1 MDRIKFGFSIALM
14 MLVLGWNNLQA
25 QENDF
30 RSVADGNWSVV
41 ANWERHNGTGWEAAT
56 YYPGD
61 GTTVNVTISNAITAN
76 VALSLP
82 ANLTV
87 SGTLT
92 VTSLNFSVGGTT
104 SISGS
109 FLDNNN
115 TGVTTFSGAVS
126 LTGTASWTSTS
137 VTTAGNMVFQGGI
150 AQGSSANFSAGAA
163 TFTTN
168 PQSISIANGTGDV
181 SFSGAVAVN
190 SNLNLANSGDGTG
203 AGSLNFNGALT
214 IADNTTTTNQR
225 YTLVAGTLNG
235 TGADAKWINDNDA
248 TLEYNAA
255 AAPMST
261 GNLDAT
267 ANGNTVFYNRNGNQT
282 LKVSDY
288 FHLNTGTNGVETN
301 RNKTFEGIAGT
312 FTIGGNLFIGNRSVF
327 YLGTGAK
334 DIAVNGNIT
343 IETSNTWFRTQ
354 NSDVA
359 HSLTVAGV
367 IVNNGGEF
375 RLRYDNNNR
384 YCDLTMTGDGDLIQ
398 GSGTRVFRLRNLTL
412 TGVGAKTISYDG
424 TIDFYGGQGTNA
436 FTNNNGSITATDGT
450 IRFAEAT
457 TFEVNGT
464 GDIIFNNLSSGIS
477 NAAHIVILNRN
488 ITVNGLFYIQSNG
501 SGYLDLNGYTLNI
514 YGDFN
519 RQNTGQFR
527 GSSTSV
533 LNLGNGNSPT
543 ITNSVLFN
551 AAAAELVTLNHNV
564 TNGFTLGS
572 ALSVDN
578 LIITSGTLTTGQN
591 LTIKET
597 FSNNGTYTQTANTI
611 YFDRTGQ
618 TISIDGDGT
627 HTFWNMEIVDAT
639 TVTTSKS
646 INIQG
651 NLVNSST
658 AATSFN
664 QTAGTTYFNRNAAQS
679 IGGTGTGTVNFNNL
693 VLSDGNTKTLLGD
706 ATVNGD
712 FTIATGTSFNPN
724 TFDFTVS
731 GSTTI
736 AGTFADGNVAGT
748 TNLQNVDLS
757 GGTINGGA
765 NGVVNILGNLTM
777 PTGDATI
784 GRAELT
790 ITGTTTVPDG
800 RTLNLT
806 NNNGAKVFVG
816 KVTVEGPGGNWVNSG
831 NVTPEFRNGLEFN
844 GTTFTSGTG
853 AYSFTTNNQS
863 IEGNS
868 AMTFSGAVTVGAGVN
883 LTNLNSEATS
893 GVTING
899 VLNGS
904 DGASIFTNQGILNYN
919 SATVPMAIGSLDAT
933 FNSNTFNYTLGG
945 NQNVAGTSYYNLGF
959 ATSNNKTL
967 QGEVTVANTLTLADA
982 ANLICGT
989 NNFTLNGPVSYTSSG
1004 NLTTG
1009 ANIVTYGRND
1019 DQDIINATYS
1029 GQLVIAGSGN
1039 KSLMG
1044 NTTVTGAVS
1053 VNGGTLN
1060 LNSKILTTSN
1070 AISIASGAILDVNDN
1085 AQLLIANGQ
1094 TLTNSGTFRAVG
1106 TSGKEAIVSRN
1117 AAGTFSIVQPTAGA
1131 VFHAQHYH
1139 FEYLDDG
1146 IIISDGSIDATNNFS
1161 NGSFANCT
1169 GAQVLNIT
1177 GIDVSGLGNVV
1188 NAVFN
1193 TGTTYNVTRTSG
1205 TGTITFEDASGVL
1218 AGENFDNDNG
1228 NPGTLIDWVYPSS
1241 TYYSTGNVSAGLTAS
1256 WNSNPDGSGLP
1267 PTSITDGLATL
1278 IVQDGH
1284 TVTLDN
1290 NGEIDVLALQVGQGA
1305 SGIFRIGQ
1313 DATQR
1318 TLTVREKFEV
1328 KAGASVT
1335 VVSAGSPSH
1344 TVVMDGNLINDG
1356 TFNLITTSSNV
1367 ANIEFN
1373 GGSSLIAGSSTP
1385 IFNTVTFK
1393 SGSNVTAEVSL
1404 DINNNVVIENNAIF
1418 NDGGQT
1424 HYVYGK
1430 WTTDGTA
1437 QLTGSGTIVFDGL
1450 VNVIED
1456 GSAASFTFN
1465 NVIFNGGG
1473 VVSIQEN
1480 LIFTGNFEMDNSTTC
1495 NIANQSITIGGD
1507 FTINSGSQY
1516 SHSANTTTFNGTNAQ
1531 TLNFSGDVSF
1541 YNLIFNNGGANAK
1554 TVSGD
1559 ISAGNRVTISSG
1571 ATVTGGGTHTIAGGL
1586 LIDGTCNLSGTINLT
1601 GNSLLTNDASNTI
1614 NLGTAVLNIEG
1625 NVSLTY
1631 GGAATA
1637 LQVNVLDNVN
1647 VNGGNLTLPL
1657 NTSLAGQADMEFNL
1671 TAGRVLLL
1679 QGEDN
1684 FPTGFGTYNLNETSR
1699 VDYERN
1705 GNQTVRG
1712 NITYGILRLE
1722 IGGTKTA
1729 DGPIETIGAL
1739 QLYNSITFDLQN
1751 FNHSFASDIANNGGG
1766 NTIAGGSATVTLSG
1780 NNNQTVGAGIY
1791 TFNNLYITLSA
1802 GSSTTTK
1809 TFNTGSTITINNDLN
1824 ISNTLGSP
1832 SLYLIVNFNDNDI
1845 GGTPNDFNLGSYCQ
1859 FNTTHPS
1866 FGSAAF
1872 DNFTGSISLHPT
1884 SNFYYSRNGAQ
1895 DIASGFTYG
1904 NLWFNGG
1911 NKTATGVLDIDGDL
1925 RREAGTPVLYDNG
1938 NTISLAGNWLLN
1950 NTAYYTQASAT
1961 GTVVFN
1967 GNDQEIQG
1975 VNFNSIVVNNTG
1987 TLTSQSN
1994 LTVYGN
2000 LTVEDGAKFDAN
2012 IRNISIGGSWTVN
2025 GTGLFT
2031 QSTGTTTFNGS
2042 ANQTITSNADSYF
2055 GLLTINKPN
2064 AVGKQTVSVL
2074 SELHVNG
2081 RLNITE
2087 NAGVLDISNQ
2097 NVYLGGYF
2105 YVFNNTV
2112 EAGSPF
2118 ISTNSTVYF
2127 NGADAQRI
2135 YNADETELTFHNIIL
2150 AGAGDKTFAR
2160 AGTAASFVDVNGD
2173 FTILGSTVSGNGWG
2187 GGTTFVDFRVAGDWV
2202 NTGSFV
2208 HGNTA
2213 TVTFDGANQSI
2224 GSSAFGNV
2232 VFSGTDT
2239 KTLAGNLNL
2248 GASLTI
2254 EDNVTLDA
2262 ANNNIMLAGTW
2273 TNNAPNS
2280 VFVPGTGTVTFEGAT
2295 ADIFAGS
2302 GAGKHFYNLLANKNV
2317 GQTTDMETD
2326 LVVTN
2331 NLTISS
2337 GNFRTQTFNLSVGGD
2352 FVVSGGVL
2360 QHNNNASRITF
2371 NATGGTKLFDPG
2383 ASGTTFRGVTIDAPG
2398 ATYNV
2403 QNDFTISQNQ
2413 DFIIV
2418 DGYFSLN
2425 GNKMTVNTNNQR
2437 VVINGGTF
2445 EVDEG
2450 ATVSFSGAGQQILNQ
2465 GGTLRLVGTLA
2476 SNALLTRTGGN
2487 YTINQTLG
2495 TLHASYYK
2503 IDLCNGFT
2511 ISGGTI
2517 DGTNNLNHGTF
2528 SNGSGNACLTL
2539 TGLDFADFSTQNVFF
2554 GSGPTYNV
2562 SRTSGSGTITFED
2575 SFGALAGEIYD
2586 EDDGDPGTLIE
2597 WTFPTGFFWD
2607 RGAGTDDWHDYAN
2620 WSGNTI
2626 PDGSNLVI
2634 LNHDYVVGN
2643 YTVRITSQD
2652 AEVNRLIL
2660 DDQATGN
2667 GIELVLENGYDLTV
2681 NENFQIGDNTTVT
2694 QIDNTNTISIG
2705 QSFVNDGTL
2714 NNGSSTV
2721 TFNGPAG
2728 SFTISTGTG
2737 AGKSF
2742 YNFVIDA
2749 NEGTTYNLTD
2759 PLDVDNDF
2767 TITKGMLNL
2776 SSSAN
2781 SLTVGGHWTIDLVSG
2796 GAFTHANATVTLDGT
2811 DQNISGGAF
2820 YNLTTSNSGTKQ
2832 LQTNIGVEQS
2842 LTIGSGTTLD
2852 AQEYTMY
2859 VSRNWTNNGNFT
2871 QTSLGQVV
2879 FEGTAD
2885 QQIDNGTTATDF
2897 NSISFS
2903 NGGAKTF
2910 HSSSNVNGDFTIN
2923 NGSGYVDVDTYT
2935 ITGVGGDNS
2944 FTNNG
2949 TLRVQG
2955 ANNFPSGFENIE
2967 MAANSWVDYRGTID
2981 QTVYST
2987 TYGNLR
2993 LRSTPATTTK
3003 TAAGDL
3009 VILGQIDLDD
3019 DALTTL
3025 DMATNDASIT
3035 LTGTIA
3041 RIPGDQ
3047 ILWGTGSSTLIH
3059 NGGDWAINANIAT
3072 FNNLILT
3079 GSGNKWMN
3087 GNLTITGDVTVK
3099 NGVYLRMYTNNNR
3112 ANSRTMT
3119 GDPAKTFTLENGS
3132 RVYCAIDDGTGSAM
3146 PFNFGTYNLG
3156 TNSNYYLFSP
3166 NGVNQTLSSVI
3177 TYGNLYMNGVKDVT
3191 SDGVGPLNVKG
3202 EFDINNSTYYDNGQ
3216 NINIGGAYAYF
3227 TNYTPSAPTV
3237 VVNLNGTVNQRISD
3251 DVNNNVVIGS
3261 LVSSGSATKTLGDGN
3276 DAITI
3281 QGDVTINSGTAV
3293 TSARNISFAGSSF
3306 ANNGTFTHTAN
3317 TFTFNGT
3324 GNQNVNPGASHS
3336 FNNLNFDNAN
3346 TITFSTNG
3354 ADINGTFTISQ
3365 GTVDLGALSHTI
3377 AGTIT
3382 NTAGGTL
3389 TSNLATITLDGGNQ
3403 NVNTPAFSVD
3413 NIIISGTG
3421 TKRLFSNWAVGGNL
3435 TINSGTILNTSDNQ
3449 VPTYFDINIGGNWNN
3464 SGTFTDN
3471 TSTVT
3476 FDGGSSPVSIVSG
3489 GSDFYDVVLSPSAS
3503 VSYNLTSTSTRFAN
3517 SLNIGANATLNL
3529 NSNTLILGRNVTGGK
3544 TFTVNGTLNVNKNAY
3559 LLFDNRGSQSVL
3571 NVNGTLRVVGSS
3583 SSEVATISRSIAG
3596 VAGSETQINIL
3607 SGGTL
3612 EAQYYLIEYLQDAG
3626 LIMASGS
3633 TLDATNNLSNGTWSN
3648 IRNAAN
3654 VRYIDMECNY
3664 AGGVISNI
3672 TFNYTGTPTQ
3682 GTHYNVRRETATPD
3696 IVFDNVAGNLGSYLY
3711 EDDEEATPSASS
3723 GKLQWPAITV
3733 TNWTGAISSDWH
3745 TAGNWDNGVPDATID
3760 AVIPNQS
3767 NDPYVSNSD
3776 AACKNLIIT
3785 DGVLV
3790 IENDRNLDAYG
3801 DIEIGTGTN
3810 VGILAMASS
3819 NSVLTCGGY
3828 WTRGTNGIFS
3838 HGSATVIFNSDAG
3851 SATILPRTSDF
3862 NNVVFDNPATTF
3874 YVTGAAIN
3882 FKGDFEIV
3890 EGIVSPTT
3898 NNYTYN
3904 FEGDFSNTG
3913 GTFNQTAGSV
3923 TDGTAVFNG
3932 SGNQAITNG
3941 TFHNLTVSGSGTKTT
3956 NGPTTIDNITIVNSI
3971 LEANSGSNI
3980 EFKGN
3985 VTINTGGGFIDGGET
4000 HTFTGVNWKGDG
4012 SYTGTGTIVFNRT
4025 AGNQNIYGG
4034 KFYNLNIECIG
4045 RNLYLYD
4052 DVSIGNNLSII
4063 SGVNN
4068 IYLYTYQITN
4078 TSGTGT
4084 FSMESSVYLRVGG
4097 ANNFPTGFANYNLGA
4112 TTRVYYNASVDQ
4124 QIAPITYGHL
4134 YLYNANTKSLTGDIV
4149 VNGGLYF
4156 YNNTTLDVTE
4166 NNYSIE
4172 VKGVWS
4178 NNDGA
4183 STFLCRKGQVEF
4195 SGTNANQS
4203 ININV
4208 LASNE
4213 FYDVLVTNQ
4222 GYNVIANSNV
4232 VYTIKNN
4239 LHVTSGNFNGNGR
4252 NIYIGGD
4259 MLASGTGSFSANST
4273 YHLNSTG
4280 SGTHL
4285 LGTNSTTILNLNINS
4300 SGGATYVAQDN
4311 ISLNGDFNLTAGT
4324 FDGNGKT
4331 ITLGNG
4337 NTDIITIAGT
4347 YRLGEGGRL
4356 AIGNGT
4362 TLTVEASGSIEVV
4375 GTPSSIATV
4384 TRNASGGRYNFTVNG
4399 SIAAQ
4404 YYLFEYMSSS
4414 GIYLSGT
4421 STIHATNNFSNGT
4434 FTNGANTGQLLRIE
4448 NTQSFTDASRINNVS
4463 FPVNP
4468 GGSSNNVAKS
4478 TAVSGTL
4485 EFYNATGAFSGA
4497 TFELD
4502 PSNLIDWTG
4511 PVTLTWNGSVS
4522 TNWNDAANWIASFGP
4537 SKVPT
4542 GAEDVIIAS
4551 AVNQPIL
4558 TTFGATTA
4566 NLTINSGATLILNT
4580 PADGGAVDLDI
4591 NGDLIIAGTLRLNTA
4606 DDYLT
4611 VEGNYSKTG
4620 TVIMNGNVT
4629 FDGAGSSKTIN
4640 NGNTPFYNLTI
4651 GGTSNYQLAA
4661 NTTINN
4667 NLVINSGS
4675 FFDVTT
4681 ANYSLT
4687 VKGNWTNA
4695 GTFYSQTGK
4704 VTFNATSG
4712 TKTITGGT
4720 SAFNDI
4726 DINASGLTYQLGG
4739 DMSVKR
4745 NLSLIA
4751 GTLEL
4756 NGNNLNMGDG
4766 VGTDYLTITGRLNV
4780 NENESLRMGA
4790 NAAVNVNSG
4799 GRIDIVGVDSDNVA
4813 TVTRQSTGYFGFN
4826 VNSGGT
4832 ISAKHYLFEYMN
4844 SDGIYIQSGAEVG
4857 AAEDFSDGTFQNG
4870 FPTGTYLKIEKDYT
4884 IDETIRNVVF
4894 NSGAQFNVTRT
4905 IGSSDVYFIDASGPM
4920 GSYLYELD
4928 DEGTPDAGSG
4938 LLRWVYVNTNIW
4950 AGTLSADWHTP
4961 GNWSNNE
4968 VPDLTK
4974 NAIIPNVTNDPII
4987 SSSPA
4992 LAKRVLLEAG
5002 AILSINNQNL
5012 TVEEEMYYEGTIIV
5026 TGSPT
5031 ITVGDNWTSST
5042 GTFNAGNSTVIL
5054 NAAYGIRDINMGFD
5068 SFHNLEINA
5077 GGSYRLN
5084 ENLTIT
5090 NNLTIAGGT
5099 LNSNG
5104 YDMNVGGSWANSG
5117 TFTQG
5122 TRTVTFN
5129 GASGTHSIDNGGGNL
5144 YNLTINSGNGTG
5156 TATYRLANNLTISN
5170 NLVLSKGTFDLSSDG
5185 GSTSHNLTVGNRISN
5200 SGATMLGR
5208 AAQIQVGENWIITG
5222 TGAFTCG
5229 TSEVVLTSNAG
5240 TRTVNPGT
5248 SNFYNLT
5255 TSGIAIYRL
5264 SRNTIVENNLN
5275 IQNGTLDVSSSPSY
5289 NLTVGGNWTNSS
5301 TFNERV
5307 GTVTFNGGEQ
5317 TIDNASGETFYS
5329 LTINN
5334 TSLTQTTGNVNIT
5347 NTLNMTGGNILTGFN
5362 NITLGTSTA
5371 NIGTLS
5377 YTAGNIV
5384 GSFERWVNSTGT
5396 DYIFPVGTSTSH
5408 NRATLR
5414 FMNGLTSGSLLV
5426 AFIPNDPGTNGLPL
5440 DEGGYVMDNVF
5451 TDGHWD
5457 ITAMNSLACTDYNIT
5472 LNANGFTSFTV
5483 GADTRVIK
5491 RTNGGAWEL
5500 DGTHLAAANP
5510 LCYRT
5515 GLNGISTLGTQFGL
5529 GLQNCFGGAID
5540 IVESIICAGD
5550 DLEIFTNTTSP
5561 SGGSGYTYTW
5571 QYTSTLTAVP
5581 GDSNWTD
5588 IPSSDALTYDHGTL
5602 SESRLFVRRAVATT
5616 GCVGAQYSNAIEI
5629 TVNPKPV
5636 TGAIYHIP
5644 NNFGY

>member
-1 MDRIKFGFSIALM
+1 MNSIKFGFSIALL
-14 MLVLGWNNLQA
+14 MLMLGSNSLQA

-30 RSVADGNWSVV
+30 RSVTDGNWSDV
-41 ANWERHNGTGWEAAT
+41 ANWQRHNGTGWEAAT
-56 YYPGD
+56 YYPGN
-61 GTTVNVTISNAITAN
+61 GVTVNVTIANAITAN
-76 VALSLP
+76 VALLLP
-82 ANLTV
+82 GNLTV
-87 SGTLT
+87 SGMLT
-92 VTSLNFSVGGTT
+92 VTTLNFSVGGTT

-109 FLDNNN
+109 FVDNSN

-126 LTGTASWTSTS
+126 LTGTATWTSTS

-150 AQGSSANFSAGAA
+150 EQGSSANFSAGAA
-163 TFTTN
+163 TFNTN
-168 PQSISIANGTGDV
+168 AQSISIANGTGNV
-181 SFSGAVAVN
+181 SFSGAAVVN
-190 SNLNLANSGDGTG
+190 SNLTLTNSGDGTG
-203 AGSLNFNGALT
+203 VGSLSFNGTVT
-214 IADNTTTTNQR
+214 IADNTSITNQR
-225 YTLVAGTLNG
+225 YTLVAGTLDGIG
-235 TGADAKWINDNDA
+235 TDAEWINDADA

-261 GNLDAT
+261 GDLNAI
-267 ANGNTVFYNRNGNQT
+267 AIGNTVFYNRNGDQT

-312 FTIGGNLFIGNRSVF
+312 FTIGGNMFIGNRSVF

-354 NSDVA
+354 NSNVA

-375 RLRYDNNNR
+375 RLRYDNNNM

-398 GSGTRVFRLRNLTL
+398 GSGTGIFRLRNLTL
-412 TGVGAKTISYDG
+412 TGAGAKTISYDG

-436 FTNNNGSITATDGT
+436 FTNNIGSFTATDGT

-464 GDIIFNNLSSGIS
+464 GDITFNNLSSGIS

-501 SGYLDLNGYTLNI
+501 SGYLDINGYTLNI

-533 LNLGNGNSPT
+533 LNLGNENSPI

-551 AAAAELVTLNHNV
+551 AAATELVTLNHNV

-578 LIITSGTLTTGQN
+578 LNITSGTLTTGQN
-591 LTIKET
+591 LTIRET
-597 FSNNGTYTQTANTI
+597 FSNQGTYSQTANIT

-639 TVTTSKS
+639 TVTTTKS

-651 NLVNSST
+651 NLVNSSN

-679 IGGTGTGTVNFNNL
+679 IGGAGSGTITFNNL
-693 VLSDGNTKTLLGD
+693 VVSDGNTKTLQGNF
-706 ATVNGD
+706 TVNGD

-724 TFDFTVS
+724 TFNFTVS
-731 GSTTI
+731 GNTTI
-736 AGTFADGNVAGT
+736 AGTFADANIAGT
-748 TNLQNVDLS
+748 TNLQDVDLS
-757 GGTINGGA
+757 GGAINGGA

-784 GRAELT
+784 GRTELT

-806 NNNGAKVFVG
+806 SNNGAKVFVG
-816 KVTVEGPGGNWVNSG
+816 KVTVEGLGGNWVNSG
-831 NVTPEFRNGLEFN
+831 NVAPEFRNGLEFN

-853 AYSFTTNNQS
+853 AYSFTTNSQS
-863 IEGNS
+863 IEGSS
-868 AMTFSGAVTVGAGVN
+868 AMTFSGAVTVGGGVN
-883 LTNLNSEATS
+883 LTNSNSEATT

-899 VLNGS
+899 VLNGL
-904 DGASIFTNQGILNYN
+904 DGSSTFTNQGMLNYN
-919 SATVPMAIGSLDAT
+919 SATVPMAIGTLNAT

-982 ANLICGT
+982 ANLSCGT
-989 NNFTLNGPVSYTSSG
+989 YNLTLNGSVSYTSSG

-1009 ANIVTYGRND
+1009 TNIVTYGRNGN
-1019 DQDIINATYS
+1019 QDIINATYS
-1029 GQLVIAGSGN
+1029 GQLVVTGSGT
-1039 KSLMG
+1039 KSLMN

-1060 LNSKILTTSN
+1060 LNSNTLTTSN
-1070 AISIASGAILDVNDN
+1070 AISIASGATLDVNDN

-1094 TLTNSGTFRAVG
+1094 TLTNSGILRVVG
-1106 TSGKEAIVSRN
+1106 TAGKEATVSRN
-1117 AAGTFSIVQPTAGA
+1117 VAGTFSIVQPTAGA
-1131 VFHAQHYH
+1131 VFHAQHYQ
-1139 FEYLDDG
+1139 FEYLNDG

-1188 NAVFN
+1188 NTEFN

-1205 TGTITFEDASGVL
+1205 TGTITFEDASGAL

-1241 TYYSTGNVSAGLTAS
+1241 TYYSTGNVSAGLLAS
-1256 WNSNPDGSGLP
+1256 WNSNPGGGGSNP
-1267 PTSITDGLATL
+1267 ASITDGLATL

-1290 NGEIDVLALQVGQGA
+1290 NGDIDVLALQVGQGA
-1305 SGIFRIGQ
+1305 SGILRIGQ

-1335 VVSAGSPSH
+1335 VLSAGSPSH
-1344 TVVMDGNLINDG
+1344 TVVMDGNLINNG
-1356 TFNLITTSSNV
+1356 IFNLKTTSSNV

-1404 DINNNVVIENNAIF
+1404 DINNNVAIENNAVF

-1430 WTTDGTA
+1430 WTTNGTA

-1480 LIFTGNFEMDNSTTC
+1480 LIFTGDFEMDNNTIC

-1516 SHSANTTTFNGTNAQ
+1516 SHSANTTTFNGTDIQ

-1541 YNLIFNNGGANAK
+1541 YNLTYSNGGANAK

-1559 ISAGNRVTISSG
+1559 ITANNRVTISSG
-1571 ATVTGGGTHTIAGGL
+1571 ATVTGGGIHTIAGGL
-1586 LIDGTCNLSGTINLT
+1586 LIDGICNLSGTINLT
-1601 GNSLLTNDASNTI
+1601 GNSLLTNNASNTI

-1637 LQVNVLDNVN
+1637 LQVNVFN
-1647 VNGGNLTLPL
+1647 NLNINSGYLVLNNNTTLVGDPA
-1657 NTSLAGQADMEFNL
+1657 NEFNL
-1671 TAGRVLLL
+1671 NAGRVLYVR
-1679 QGEDN
+1679 GADN
-1684 FPTGFGTYNLNETSR
+1684 FPTGFGTYNLDVSSR
-1699 VDYERN
+1699 VEYDAAFD
-1705 GNQTVRG
+1705 QTIRG
-1712 NITYGILRLE
+1712 GVTYGNLTVE
-1722 IGGTKTA
+1722 
-1729 DGPIETIGAL
+1729 
-1739 QLYNSITFDLQN
+1739 
-1751 FNHSFASDIANNGGG
+1751 
-1766 NTIAGGSATVTLSG
+1766 IAGLKTVDGSLDVDGYLDL
-1780 NNNQTVGAGIY
+1780 NNA
-1791 TFNNLYITLSA
+1791 ITLDLLNYSHTFAGYIYNNTGSTINGANANVTIDAADAPQIVEAGTYSFSNLAITLDA
-1802 GSSTTTK
+1802 GSSSTTK
-1809 TFNTGSTITINNDLN
+1809 TFNTGSTISINGDFT
-1824 ISNTLGSP
+1824 ISNALGSP
-1832 SLYLIVNFNDNDI
+1832 SLYLIVNFNDNGI

-1859 FNTTHPS
+1859 FNTTHPTI
-1866 FGSAAF
+1866 GISAF
-1872 DNFTGSISLHPT
+1872 NNFTGSISLHPT

-1895 DIASGFTYG
+1895 DITSGFTYG

-1911 NKTATGVLDIDGDL
+1911 NKTAEGNLDIDGDL
-1925 RREAGTPVLYDNG
+1925 RREAGTPVLYDAD
-1938 NTISLAGNWLLN
+1938 NTIYLAGNWLLN
-1950 NTAYYTQASAT
+1950 AAAYYTQASAT
-1961 GTVVFN
+1961 GTVVFD

-1975 VNFNSIVVNNTG
+1975 VNFNSMVVNNAG

-2000 LTVEDGAKFDAN
+2000 LTVENGAKFDAN
-2012 IRNISIGGSWTVN
+2012 IRNIAFGGNWTVN

-2031 QSTGTTTFNGS
+2031 QSTGTTTFNGA

-2055 GLLTINKPN
+2055 GLLTVNKPN
-2064 AVGKQTVSVL
+2064 AVGNQTVSVL

-2105 YVFNNTV
+2105 YVYNNTV

-2127 NGADAQRI
+2127 NGVDAQMI
-2135 YNADETELTFHNIIL
+2135 YNADETELTFHNIVL
-2150 AGAGDKTFAR
+2150 SGAGDKTFAR
-2160 AGTAASFVDVNGD
+2160 AGTAASSVDVNGD

-2202 NTGSFV
+2202 NNGSFV

-2254 EDNVTLDA
+2254 EDHVTLN
-2262 ANNNIMLAGTW
+2262 ANNYNIMLAGTW
-2273 TNNAPNS
+2273 TNNAANS
-2280 VFVPGTGTVTFEGAT
+2280 TFVPGTGTVTFEGNT
-2295 ADIFAGS
+2295 ADIFAGT
-2302 GAGKHFYNLLANKNV
+2302 GAGKSFYNLVANKNV
-2317 GQTTDMETD
+2317 GQTTDMETN

-2337 GNFRTQTFNLSVGGD
+2337 GNLRTQTFNLSVGGD

-2360 QHNNNASRITF
+2360 QHNNNASRITL
-2371 NATGGTKLFDPG
+2371 NASSGTKLFDPG

-2413 DFIIV
+2413 DFIIE

-2425 GNKMTVNTNNQR
+2425 GNKMTVTTNNQR

-2450 ATVSFSGAGQQILNQ
+2450 ATVSFSNNTQQVLNQ

-2487 YTINQTLG
+2487 YTINQTSG

-2503 IDLCNGFT
+2503 IDRANGFT

-2528 SNGSGNACLTL
+2528 SNGSGNAYLTL

-2562 SRTSGSGTITFED
+2562 SRTSGSGTITLED

-2586 EDDGDPGTLIE
+2586 EDEGDPGTLIE

-2607 RGAGTDDWHDYAN
+2607 GDKDDNWHEQLN
-2620 WSGNTI
+2620 WSGNAV

-2634 LNHDYVVGN
+2634 LNHDYVAGN

-2694 QIDNTNTISIG
+2694 QTDNTNAISIG
-2705 QSFVNDGTL
+2705 QTFVNDGTL

-2742 YNFVIDA
+2742 HNFVIDA

-2767 TITKGMLNL
+2767 TITKGTLNL

-2781 SLTVGGHWTIDLVSG
+2781 SLRVGGDWTIDLVSG
-2796 GAFTHANATVTLDGT
+2796 GVFTHANATVTLDGT
-2811 DQNISGGAF
+2811 DQNISGGTF

-2842 LTIGSGTTLD
+2842 LTIGALTTLD

-2871 QTSLGQVV
+2871 QTGLGQVV
-2879 FEGTAD
+2879 FDGTAA
-2885 QQIDNGTTATDF
+2885 QLIDNGTTATDF

-2910 HSSSNVNGDFTIN
+2910 SSNSNVNGDFTIN
-2923 NGSGYVDVDTYT
+2923 NGSGFVDVDTYT

-2949 TLRVQG
+2949 TLYIRGV
-2955 ANNFPSGFENIE
+2955 NNFPSGFENIE
-2967 MAANSWVDYRGTID
+2967 MAANSWVDYRGVID

-3019 DALTTL
+3019 DALTAL
-3025 DMATNDASIT
+3025 DMAANDANI
-3035 LTGTIA
+3035 TIA
-3041 RIPGDQ
+3041 GNITVVTDA
-3047 ILWGTGSSTLIH
+3047 INWGTGNSTLIH
-3059 NGGDWAINANIAT
+3059 NGADWNIDAQLET
-3072 FNNLILT
+3072 FNNLVLSGT
-3079 GSGNKWMN
+3079 GSKWMF
-3087 GNLTITGDVTVK
+3087 GNLTVTGNVTVK

-3119 GDPAKTFTLENGS
+3119 GDPGKTFTLENGG
-3132 RVYCAIDDGTGSAM
+3132 RVYCAIDEGTGSAI
-3146 PFNFGTYNLG
+3146 PFNFGMYNLG
-3156 TNSNYYLFSP
+3156 TNSSYYLFSP
-3166 NGVNQTLSSVI
+3166 DGVNQTLSSAI
-3177 TYGNLYMNGVKDVT
+3177 TYGNLYMNGVKNVT
-3191 SDGVGPLNVKG
+3191 SDGSGPLNVKG
-3202 EFDINNSTYYDNGQ
+3202 EFDINNSTYYDNSQ

-3251 DVNNNVVIGS
+3251 DVNNVVEIGS
-3261 LVSSGSATKTLGDGN
+3261 LISSGSATKTLGDGN

-3281 QGDVTINSGTAV
+3281 QGDVTINSATAV
-3293 TSARNISFAGSSF
+3293 TSARNISFAGSTF
-3306 ANNGTFTHTAN
+3306 TNNGTFTHTAN
-3317 TFTFNGT
+3317 TFTFNGS

-3336 FNNLNFDNAN
+3336 FNNVNFDNAN
-3346 TITFSTNG
+3346 TVTFNTNG

-3365 GTVDLGALSHTI
+3365 GIVDLGALSHTI

-3389 TSNLATITLDGGNQ
+3389 TSNLATINLDGGNQ

-3413 NIIISGTG
+3413 NITISGTG
-3421 TKRLFSNWAVGGNL
+3421 TKRLFSNWTVGGDL
-3435 TINSGTILNTSDNQ
+3435 TINSGTILNTSDN
-3449 VPTYFDINIGGNWNN
+3449 VGPTYYNISLGGNWNN

-3476 FDGGSSPVSIVSG
+3476 FDGSSTPITIASNESE
-3489 GSDFYDVVLSPSAS
+3489 FYDVVLGPSAP
-3503 VSYNLTSTSTRFAN
+3503 VSYDLTSTSTRFAN
-3517 SLNIGANATLNL
+3517 SLSIGADATLNL
-3529 NSNTLILGRNVTGGK
+3529 NSNTLILGRNVAGGK
-3544 TFTVNGTLNVNKNAY
+3544 TFTVNGTLNVNENAY

-3626 LIMASGS
+3626 LLMASGS
-3633 TLDATNNLSNGTWSN
+3633 TLHSTNNLSNGTWSN

-3682 GTHYNVRRETATPD
+3682 GTHFNVRRETATPD

-3711 EDDEEATPSASS
+3711 EDDDEATPSASS

-3733 TNWTGAISSDWH
+3733 TNWTGALNSDWH
-3745 TAGNWDNGVPDATID
+3745 TAGNWDNGIPDETID
-3760 AVIPNQS
+3760 AVISNQS
-3767 NDPYVSNSD
+3767 NDPYISNSN

-3785 DGVLV
+3785 DGLLV
-3790 IENDRNLDAYG
+3790 IENDRNLNAHG

-3838 HGSATVIFNSDAG
+3838 HGGATVIFNSGAG

-3874 YVTGAAIN
+3874 YISEATIN

-3913 GTFNQTAGSV
+3913 GIFNQTAGSV
-3923 TDGTAVFNG
+3923 TAGTAVFNG
-3932 SGNQAITNG
+3932 SGNQSITNG

-3956 NGPTTIDNITIVNSI
+3956 NGPTTIDNITIVNST

-4000 HTFTGVNWKGDG
+4000 HTFTGVNWTGDG
-4012 SYTGTGTIVFNRT
+4012 SFTGTGTIVFNRT

-4068 IYLYTYQITN
+4068 IYLDTYQISN
-4078 TSGTGT
+4078 TSGIGT
-4084 FSMESSVYLRVGG
+4084 FSMESSVYLWVGG
-4097 ANNFPTGFANYNLGA
+4097 ANNFPTGFANCYLGE

-4195 SGTNANQS
+4195 SGTNANQN
-4203 ININV
+4203 IYINV

-4222 GYNVIANSNV
+4222 GYNVVANSNV

-4347 YRLGEGGRL
+4347 YKLGEGGRL

-4375 GTPSSIATV
+4375 GTPLSIATV

-4414 GIYLSGT
+4414 GIYLSET

-4478 TAVSGTL
+4478 TAVSGNL

-4522 TNWNDAANWIASFGP
+4522 TNWNDAANWTASFGP
-4537 SKVPT
+4537 SIVPT

-4551 AVNQPIL
+4551 AVNQPII
-4558 TTFGATTA
+4558 TTSVGAFTA
-4566 NLTINSGATLILNT
+4566 NLTINIGAILILNT
-4580 PADGGAVDLDI
+4580 PADAGAVDLDI

-4606 DDYLT
+4606 GDYIT
-4611 VEGNYSKTG
+4611 VEGNYSRTG

-4651 GGTSNYQLAA
+4651 GGTSNYQLATNA
-4661 NTTINN
+4661 TINN

-4695 GTFYSQTGK
+4695 GTFSSQTGK
-4704 VTFNATSG
+4704 VTFNAFSG

-4745 NLSLIA
+4745 NLNLIA

-4766 VGTDYLTITGRLNV
+4766 IGIDYLTITGRLNV

-4799 GRIDIVGVDSDNVA
+4799 GRIDIVGVDADNVA
-4813 TVTRQSTGYFGFN
+4813 KVTRQSTGYYGFN
-4826 VNSGGT
+4826 VNSSGT

-4870 FPTGTYLKIEKDYT
+4870 FPTGTYLKLEKDYGS
-4884 IDETIRNVVF
+4884 IEYIRNVVF
-4894 NSGAQFNVTRT
+4894 NSGAQYNVIRT
-4905 IGSSDVYFIDASGPM
+4905 LGDYEVFFIDASGPM
-4920 GSYLYELD
+4920 GSYLFELD

-4938 LLRWVYVNTNIW
+4938 LLRWSYVNTNVW

-4974 NAIIPNVTNDPII
+4974 NAIIPNVTNDPVI
-4987 SSSPA
+4987 SYSAA
-4992 LAKRVLLEAG
+4992 LAKRISLEAG
-5002 AILSINNQNL
+5002 ATLGISGQNL
-5012 TVEEEMYYEGTIIV
+5012 TVAEEMYYEGTITV
-5026 TGSPT
+5026 TGSPI

-5054 NAAYGIRDINMGFD
+5054 NAASGTRDINMGSH
-5068 SFHNLEINA
+5068 SFYNLEINT

-5099 LNSNG
+5099 LNSSG

-5129 GASGTHSIDNGGGNL
+5129 GASGTHNIDNGGGNL

-5156 TATYRLANNLTISN
+5156 TATYRLANNLTITN

-5185 GSTSHNLTVGNRISN
+5185 GSTSHNITVGNRISN

-5208 AAQIQVGENWIITG
+5208 AAQIRVGENWIITG
-5222 TGAFTCG
+5222 TGAFNCG

-5301 TFNERV
+5301 IFNERV

-5317 TIDNASGETFYS
+5317 IIDNAPGETFYS

-5334 TSLTQTTGNVNIT
+5334 TSLTQTTGSVNIT
-5347 NTLNMTGGNILTGFN
+5347 NTLNMTGGNILTGLN
-5362 NITLGTSTA
+5362 SITLGTSTA

-5440 DEGGYVMDNVF
+5440 DDGGYVMDNVF

-5457 ITAMNSLACTDYNIT
+5457 ITAKNSLASTDYNIT
-5472 LNANGFTSFTV
+5472 LNATGFTSFTI
-5483 GADTRVIK
+5483 GGDTRVIK

-5515 GLNGISTLGTQFGL
+5515 DLNGISTLGTQFGL

-5540 IVESIICAGD
+5540 IVESTICAGD

-5571 QYTSTLTAVP
+5571 QYTTTLTAVP
-5581 GDSNWTD
+5581 GDANWTD
-5588 IPSSDALTYDHGTL
+5588 IPSSNGEIYDHGTL